1 MYSINS
7 LPSLIDLGNQS
18 ENDAIII
25 QFDVN
30 EWLSEYPMASFGI
43 SYTRPAPKRQWVSPE
58 IQLRYLA
65 SGVTINYETGILTW
79 SVGGHVTEYAGK
91 GNFVVRLTHGD
102 PASGVKKRSSK
113 VAFEISEGH
122 LSSGEAPDAI
132 IDWMDDA
139 NAVMGQI
146 AGYAESAGTSASEAS
161 GYADQARQTLSLVDT
176 LHDET
181 KIFRDDAEGFARAAH
196 GSEQMADEKAGQA
209 ESAMGAAIA
218 AADEAGR
225 YYASLIGTELEVDVI
240 NGTLNLYSAGDY
252 SPIDIELNDRSLE
265 VWGA

>member
-1 MYSINS
+1 MLKIEKLPARIYIGNEGEENAVQVRFDVSAWDTLYPDAVYSITYVRPGETIVYPEV
-7 LPSLIDLGNQS
+7 PSHVVHAD
-18 ENDAIII
+18 
-25 QFDVN
+25 
-30 EWLSEYPMASFGI
+30 
-43 SYTRPAPKRQWVSPE
+43 
-58 IQLRYLA
+58 
-65 SGVTINYETGILTW
+65 GVLTW
-79 SVGGHVTEYAGK
+79 APSESVLDISDYGTVVINCTE
-91 GNFVVRLTHGD
+91 D
-102 PASGVKKRSSK
+102 DVKKKSVMTMFFVARS
-113 VAFEISEGH
+113 H
-122 LSSGEAPDAI
+122 PSSGAAPDPIA
-132 IDWMDDA
+132 DWIDDA

-146 AGYAESAGTSASEAS
+146 ASYAESASTSASEAS
-161 GYADQARQTLSLVDT
+161 GYADQAGQVLSSVDT

-181 KIFRDDAEGFARAAH
+181 KIFRDDAEDFAQAAH
-196 GSEQMADEKAGQA
+196 SSEQTASEKAGQA